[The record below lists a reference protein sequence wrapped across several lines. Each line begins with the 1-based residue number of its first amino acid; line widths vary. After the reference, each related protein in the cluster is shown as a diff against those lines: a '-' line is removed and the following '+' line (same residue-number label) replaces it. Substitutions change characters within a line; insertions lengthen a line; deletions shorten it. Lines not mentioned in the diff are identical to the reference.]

1 MKEMISLIDYIDD
14 FVKNI
19 TASKHRTV
27 FNESYEEF
35 YNKTNKSYDA
45 YIKSFYINKE
55 ICRLFNFDIDDESY
69 ETQIQDL
76 YETLL
81 SSSSNKYFIDCFSQR
96 FKNDFVRA
104 DIISYIDNHKVDG
117 CVKLKVKKS
126 FNEESDRFKSFLN
139 VHNYYIVKIDEE
151 IAYKI
156 IYVERYIQD
165 NYTNEVYETYNGI
178 LYHVTTKNK
187 KDKILKFGL
196 HPKGNEY
203 EKSHV
208 NLIGLGNKDVKHP
221 KRLYFF
227 ANKNHGKTIYRT
239 LYNNI
244 DEICVLRIDLK
255 KYKNTIRFF
264 RDDSFSD
271 LRSIFTY
278 EPIPPY
284 CIREVNNKNVL
295 MNNDI
300 FISFINKIKKLF
312 KTH

>member
-1 MKEMISLIDYIDD
+1 MMNLIDYI
-14 FVKNI
+14 KNI
-19 TASKHRTV
+19 TTSKRRTV

-35 YNKTNKSYDA
+35 YNKTKKSYDE
-45 YIKSFYINKE
+45 YIESFYEHKE
-55 ICRLFNFDIDDESY
+55 IYRRFNFDVYDESY

-81 SSSSNKYFIDCFSQR
+81 SSSSNKYFIDCFRQR
-96 FKNDFVRA
+96 FRNDFVRA
-104 DIISYIDNHKVDG
+104 YIPQYIDDLKVDG
-117 CVKLKVKKS
+117 YVKLKVKKS
-126 FNEESDRFKSFLN
+126 FDEESDRFKSFLN

-208 NLIGLGNKDVKHP
+208 NLVGFGNK
-221 KRLYFF
+221 
-227 ANKNHGKTIYRT
+227 T
-239 LYNNI
+239 
-244 DEICVLRIDLK
+244 
-255 KYKNTIRFF
+255 
-264 RDDSFSD
+264 
-271 LRSIFTY
+271 
-278 EPIPPY
+278 
-284 CIREVNNKNVL
+284 
-295 MNNDI
+295 
-300 FISFINKIKKLF
+300 
-312 KTH
+312 